1 MHPLFL
7 MKLTTKLALAI
18 LVAGMLPAAIISRLA
33 LQSAQEFSE
42 ATGDLYQEIS
52 EGISSKID
60 RSLFERY
67 GDVQAFASNGDLQD
81 LKSWYLP
88 DSTKNKVAA
97 AANRNLSLYGD
108 YYLLMYMVD
117 TTGRLVA
124 VNDKTADGTPID
136 TAYLYQKDFKDAVW
150 FKEVMAGNFT
160 KGPNANG
167 TYIQDVHVDDDVN
180 QVFGGA
186 GLTLGYSAPVKDPN
200 GKVIGVWHNCA
211 NFGLVEEIVVS
222 TYRHLAKRGLEESE
236 ITLLDKGGRIISSYD
251 PVADSSE
258 KVKHDMSV
266 LLKANLVTMGN
277 EAAAELSR
285 GNSGH
290 LVTLHVRKNVM
301 QVTGFTQCGGA
312 LGAPTFKWGVLVR
325 TPADRALAQ
334 PIEQRKQIIFYLSAS
349 AVGLLVLA
357 VLLGSTIARALSRGI
372 NTLHQI
378 SGSMVSAAG
387 QFSNSSQVVAQGSSE
402 QAAALEETS
411 ASLEEIAAM
420 TQRTSENANSGKALS
435 KEARSSADVGLNWI
449 TQMSQTLVGI
459 RSAVM
464 EMESSVREMQGSSQE
479 VANIINTID
488 EIAFQTNL
496 LALNAAV
503 EAARAGEAGM
513 GFAVV
518 ADEVRALAQRS
529 AQAAKETSQKID
541 SSLRLSEQSGTASG
555 KVVKSLIEVESTA
568 GNLQQVFEGIVK
580 QITSLDDVINEM
592 AGACGEQS
600 TGIAQVNMSIT
611 QLDTVTQGNAAI
623 AEENAGVASEL
634 NTHIQ
639 SLKGV
644 VGDLQV
650 VVTGKGTFSGATE
663 AAMGSRVASA
673 GKVSTVKTLTFPSSG
688 SKQSGGPTKAPLGIP
703 MPGDPG
709 SAKNAELI
717 AQSFKDF

>member
-357 VLLGSTIARALSRGI
+357 VLLGSTIARALSKGI

>member
-1 MHPLFL
+1 
-7 MKLTTKLALAI
+7 
-18 LVAGMLPAAIISRLA
+18 
-33 LQSAQEFSE
+33 
-42 ATGDLYQEIS
+42 
-52 EGISSKID
+52 
-60 RSLFERY
+60 
-67 GDVQAFASNGDLQD
+67 
-81 LKSWYLP
+81 
-88 DSTKNKVAA
+88 
-97 AANRNLSLYGD
+97 
-108 YYLLMYMVD
+108 
-117 TTGRLVA
+117 
-124 VNDKTADGTPID
+124 
-136 TAYLYQKDFKDAVW
+136 
-150 FKEVMAGNFT
+150 
-160 KGPNANG
+160 
-167 TYIQDVHVDDDVN
+167 
-180 QVFGGA
+180 
-186 GLTLGYSAPVKDPN
+186 
-200 GKVIGVWHNCA
+200 
-211 NFGLVEEIVVS
+211 
-222 TYRHLAKRGLEESE
+222 
-236 ITLLDKGGRIISSYD
+236 
-251 PVADSSE
+251 
-258 KVKHDMSV
+258 
-266 LLKANLVTMGN
+266 
-277 EAAAELSR
+277 
-285 GNSGH
+285 
-290 LVTLHVRKNVM
+290 
-301 QVTGFTQCGGA
+301 
-312 LGAPTFKWGVLVR
+312 
-325 TPADRALAQ
+325 LAQ

-580 QITSLDDVINEM
+580 QITSLDDIINEM

-663 AAMGSRVASA
+663 VAMGSKVASP
-673 GKVSTVKTLTFPSSG
+673 GKVSTAKTLTFPSIG
-688 SKQSGGPTKAPLGIP
+688 SKQSGGPVKAPLTIP
-703 MPGDPG
+703 MPGDSG

-717 AQSFKDF
+717 ARSFKDF